1 MVRKMG
7 LDKVKYVWLVMV
19 RERWVSYV
27 YSAHET
33 EEGAKEAKKKA
44 IATLAVLPHKYDEI
58 YITRWRVEK

>member
-19 RERWVSYV
+19 RERWVSWV

-33 EEGAKEAKKKA
+33 KEGAKEAKEKA
-44 IATLAVLPHKYDEI
+44 LIILASLPHKYDEI
-58 YITRWRVEK
+58 YVIKWRVEK